1 MWVGVEVFKHFL
13 VVKKGKLECR
23 FFVFFSLFCGVVWFG
38 LFFSNRNCTKLR
50 HFLYKSEKRASK
62 SDLKL
67 K

>member
-23 FFVFFSLFCGVVWFG
+23 FLFRYFVVWFG